1 MIETIIRYI
10 IIAIVLGVIGEVI
23 SHLSSK
29 TIDENI
35 STTHYRVKAP
45 AVLKY
50 ACMSQF
56 ILGLIMFLVFSYF
69 YLKGNE
75 TVEMGHLYF
84 SSIFGAIGLYGV
96 AWASIWGVLVNDSQL
111 EIHRIFHV
119 KKVLC
124 ITDIGQVIIDKK
136 EAMIKA
142 LQSSSRSIIT
152 SALTFFGA
160 TAGVGII
167 SELEMISSLCVL
179 MARGAII
186 SMLVILFV
194 LPGVLLMFEGIIVKT
209 SKSFI
214 MCKKEEK

>member
-10 IIAIVLGVIGEVI
+10 VIAIVLGVVGEVI

-50 ACMSQF
+50 VCMSQF
-56 ILGLIMFLVFSYF
+56 LLGMIMFIIFSFF
-69 YLKGNE
+69 YVQGNE
-75 TVEMGHLYF
+75 TVEMGHLYV

-96 AWASIWGVLVNDSQL
+96 IWASIWGVKVDDSQL

-136 EAMIKA
+136 EAMILYDKMGKKLIKIDA
-142 LQSSSRSIIT
+142 LSDHYDYLLNLLKSQNIE
-152 SALTFFGA
+152 
-160 TAGVGII
+160 I
-167 SELEMISSLCVL
+167 SNKHL
-179 MARGAII
+179 
-186 SMLVILFV
+186 
-194 LPGVLLMFEGIIVKT
+194 K
-209 SKSFI
+209 
-214 MCKKEEK
+214 

>member
-10 IIAIVLGVIGEVI
+10 IIVIVLGVIGEVI

-29 TIDENI
+29 TTDENI

-56 ILGLIMFLVFSYF
+56 ILGMIMFLVFSYF

-75 TVEMGHLYF
+75 TVEMGHLYV

-96 AWASIWGVLVNDSQL
+96 AWASIWGVQVDDSQL

-136 EAMIKA
+136 DAMILYDKMGKKLIKIDA
-142 LQSSSRSIIT
+142 LSDNYDHLLNLLKSKNIK
-152 SALTFFGA
+152 
-160 TAGVGII
+160 I
-167 SELEMISSLCVL
+167 S
-179 MARGAII
+179 
-186 SMLVILFV
+186 
-194 LPGVLLMFEGIIVKT
+194 
-209 SKSFI
+209 
-214 MCKKEEK
+214 KKHLK

>member
-10 IIAIVLGVIGEVI
+10 VIAIVLGVIGEVI

-29 TIDENI
+29 TTNENI
-35 STTHYRVKAP
+35 STTYYRVKAP

-50 ACMSQF
+50 ACMSQ
-56 ILGLIMFLVFSYF
+56 LIMFLVFSYF

-136 EAMIKA
+136 DAMILYDKKGKKLIKIDA
-142 LQSSSRSIIT
+142 LSDNYDHLLNLLKSKNIK
-152 SALTFFGA
+152 
-160 TAGVGII
+160 I
-167 SELEMISSLCVL
+167 S
-179 MARGAII
+179 
-186 SMLVILFV
+186 
-194 LPGVLLMFEGIIVKT
+194 
-209 SKSFI
+209 
-214 MCKKEEK
+214 KKHLK

>member
-23 SHLSSK
+23 SHLSNK

-56 ILGLIMFLVFSYF
+56 LLGMIMFMVFGYF
-69 YLKGNE
+69 YMQGNE
-75 TVEMGHLYF
+75 TVEMGHLYV

-96 AWASIWGVLVNDSQL
+96 AWASIWGVSVNESL
-111 EIHRIFHV
+111 IEIHRVFHA

-136 EAMIKA
+136 DAMILYDKMGKKLIKIDA
-142 LQSSSRSIIT
+142 LSDNYDYLLNLLKSQNIK
-152 SALTFFGA
+152 
-160 TAGVGII
+160 
-167 SELEMISSLCVL
+167 
-179 MARGAII
+179 
-186 SMLVILFV
+186 ILNKH
-194 LPGVLLMFEGIIVKT
+194 LK
-209 SKSFI
+209 
-214 MCKKEEK
+214 

>member
-10 IIAIVLGVIGEVI
+10 VIMIVLSVIGEVI
-23 SHLSSK
+23 THLSSK

-56 ILGLIMFLVFSYF
+56 ILGMIMFLIFSYF

-96 AWASIWGVLVNDSQL
+96 IWASIWGVLVNDSQL

-119 KKVLC
+119 LNCKMKLELRNW
-124 ITDIGQVIIDKK
+124 DK
-136 EAMIKA
+136 
-142 LQSSSRSIIT
+142 
-152 SALTFFGA
+152 GA
-160 TAGVGII
+160 CPFIPILAAAGPY
-167 SELEMISSLCVL
+167 SQFL
-179 MARGAII
+179 
-186 SMLVILFV
+186 
-194 LPGVLLMFEGIIVKT
+194 
-209 SKSFI
+209 
-214 MCKKEEK
+214 